1 MDGDLG
7 SRGEGAV
14 AEFQYE
20 PEEQVF
26 YYYYYPEYPETMP
39 VDGKDYDY
47 EFDYPVREERNI
59 EWYQIYWNISEVEI
73 EIFHLQLKHMPYT
86 YSLQGTD
93 RLADKSYSIK
103 SESWVL

>member
-1 MDGDLG
+1 M
-7 SRGEGAV
+7 

-47 EFDYPVREERNI
+47 EFDYPVREERTI
-59 EWYQIYWNISEVEI
+59 E
-73 EIFHLQLKHMPYT
+73 
-86 YSLQGTD
+86 
-93 RLADKSYSIK
+93 
-103 SESWVL
+103 